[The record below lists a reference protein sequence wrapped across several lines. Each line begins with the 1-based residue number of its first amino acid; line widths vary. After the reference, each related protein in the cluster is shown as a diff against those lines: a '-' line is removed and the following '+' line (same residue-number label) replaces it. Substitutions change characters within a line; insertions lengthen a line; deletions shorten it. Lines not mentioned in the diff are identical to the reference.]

1 MFDHLREKRAQKHAA
16 AEAAAAEIAKR
27 AQEAERTAQIAEL
40 QALVSIAQGESSP
53 MVDALLMK
61 KGEIGVAQ
69 IGRAGLIEEVK
80 GAGHWSGSSQGVSIP
95 IGKIAGRSV
104 RYRVGATK
112 GHYVQGVP
120 VATAVDVGTLSI
132 TNQRIVYQGSKKS
145 VECLF
150 SKLLGIQH
158 APGGIT
164 LSVSNRQKTTT
175 VQFGAA
181 LDDWLSNRLSIAL
194 AMFNDE
200 VGEAVTQLESQI
212 KELEAQTSAPL
223 VSGDVEHRS

>member
-1 MFDHLREKRAQKHAA
+1 MFDHLREMRTQKHAA
-16 AEAAAAEIAKR
+16 AEAAAAEVAKR
-27 AQEAERTAQIAEL
+27 ALEAERAAQIAEL
-40 QALVSIAQGESSP
+40 QALLSLAQGESSP

-69 IGRAGLIEEVK
+69 IGNAGLIEEVK
-80 GAGHWSGSSQGVSIP
+80 GAGHWSGSSQGVSLP

-104 RYRVGATK
+104 RYRVGATR

-175 VQFGAA
+175 IQFGAA
-181 LDDWLSNRLSIAL
+181 IDDWVNNRLGIAL
-194 AMFNDE
+194 ALFNDDVE
-200 VGEAVTQLESQI
+200 ETVHQLEEQI
-212 KELEAQTSAPL
+212 RAILALSDH
-223 VSGDVEHRS
+223 S

>member
-1 MFDHLREKRAQKHAA
+1 MFDHLREMRTQKHAA
-16 AEAAAAEIAKR
+16 AEAAAAEVAKR
-27 AQEAERTAQIAEL
+27 ALEDERALEAERAAQIAEL
-40 QALVSIAQGESSP
+40 QALLSLAQGESSP

-69 IGRAGLIEEVK
+69 IGNAGLIEEVK
-80 GAGHWSGSSQGVSIP
+80 GAGHWSGSSQGVSLP

-104 RYRVGATK
+104 RYRVGATR

-175 VQFGAA
+175 IQFGAA
-181 LDDWLSNRLSIAL
+181 IDDWVNNRLGIAL
-194 AMFNDE
+194 ALFNDDVE
-200 VGEAVTQLESQI
+200 ETVHQLEEQI
-212 KELEAQTSAPL
+212 RAILALSDH
-223 VSGDVEHRS
+223 S

>member
-1 MFDHLREKRAQKHAA
+1 MFDHLREKRARKHAA
-16 AEAAAAEIAKR
+16 AEAAAAEVAKR
-27 AQEAERTAQIAEL
+27 ALEAERAAQIAEL
-40 QALVSIAQGESSP
+40 QALVSIAHGESSP

-69 IGRAGLIEEVK
+69 IGNAGLIEEVK
-80 GAGHWSGSSQGVSIP
+80 GAGHWSGSSQGVSLP

-175 VQFGAA
+175 IQFGAA
-181 LDDWLSNRLSIAL
+181 IDDWVNNRLGIAL
-194 AMFNDE
+194 ALFNDDVE
-200 VGEAVTQLESQI
+200 ETVHQLEEQI
-212 KELEAQTSAPL
+212 RAIQALSDH
-223 VSGDVEHRS
+223 S

>member
-16 AEAAAAEIAKR
+16 AEAAAAEVAKR
-27 AQEAERTAQIAEL
+27 ALEAERAAQIAEL
-40 QALVSIAQGESSP
+40 QALVSIAHGESSP

-69 IGRAGLIEEVK
+69 IGNAGLIEEVK
-80 GAGHWSGSSQGVSIP
+80 GAGHWSGSSQGVSLP

-175 VQFGAA
+175 IQFGAA
-181 LDDWLSNRLSIAL
+181 IDDWVNNRLGIAL
-194 AMFNDE
+194 ALFNDDVE
-200 VGEAVTQLESQI
+200 ETVHQLEEQI
-212 KELEAQTSAPL
+212 RAIQALSDH
-223 VSGDVEHRS
+223 S

>member
-1 MFDHLREKRAQKHAA
+1 MRTQKHAA
-16 AEAAAAEIAKR
+16 AEAAAAEVAKR
-27 AQEAERTAQIAEL
+27 ALEDERALEAERAAQIAEL
-40 QALVSIAQGESSP
+40 QALLSLAQGESSP

-69 IGRAGLIEEVK
+69 IGNAGLIEEVK
-80 GAGHWSGSSQGVSIP
+80 GAGHWSGSSQGVSLP

-104 RYRVGATK
+104 RYRVGATR

-175 VQFGAA
+175 IQFGAA
-181 LDDWLSNRLSIAL
+181 IDDWVNNRLGIAL
-194 AMFNDE
+194 ALFNDDVE
-200 VGEAVTQLESQI
+200 ETVHQLEEQI
-212 KELEAQTSAPL
+212 RAILALSDH
-223 VSGDVEHRS
+223 S